1 MILPVEI
8 YTAIRYELSP
18 AISAISVYLV
28 LIVIVGLIVI
38 DRTIGIEN
46 IGFAGKG

>member
-1 MILPVEI
+1 MI
-8 YTAIRYELSP
+8 YTSVRYELSP
-18 AISAISVYLV
+18 VISAISVYLV

-46 IGFAGKG
+46 IGFSGKG